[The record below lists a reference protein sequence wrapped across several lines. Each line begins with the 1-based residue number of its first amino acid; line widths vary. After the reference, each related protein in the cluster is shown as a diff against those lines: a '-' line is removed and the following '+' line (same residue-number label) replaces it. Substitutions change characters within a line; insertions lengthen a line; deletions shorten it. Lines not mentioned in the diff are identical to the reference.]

1 MKNYSRKLT
10 KTSILIIL
18 IASGVA
24 MAQDKTEVELK
35 SSNDLSFSIG
45 VRTWVNDW
53 QSNGVTVNNKN
64 QPILSHVD
72 SETKS
77 SLIPFALVRYRDL
90 GFSAST
96 LLSTN
101 YASSDGITPSY
112 SSRKEFDANVLYYF
126 LPSASISLG
135 YKNLEWTGVSM
146 SGLTV
151 GLSASAPI
159 SDRLGIYG
167 TLGLGK
173 LKTTIGDSTY
183 DANYSLIEAGLG
195 YSLGSVGKSIKSTAV
210 TLGYRQQ
217 RIKAANV
224 FIGNGVYRDVN
235 DNTSGVT
242 AGVVASF

>member
-1 MKNYSRKLT
+1 MNKF
-10 KTSILIIL
+10 SIIGVSIL
-18 IASGVA
+18 IASSA
-24 MAQDKTEVELK
+24 MAQDKAEIELK
-35 SSNDLSFSIG
+35 SSNELSFSVG
-45 VRTWVNDW
+45 VRTWINDW
-53 QSNGVTVNNKN
+53 QSNGVTVNGNK
-64 QPILSHVD
+64 QPILSHVN
-72 SETKS
+72 SEVKTS
-77 SLIPFALVRYRDL
+77 VIPFTLVRYRDL

-96 LLSTN
+96 LLSTD
-101 YASSDGITPSY
+101 YASSDGITPNY
-112 SSRKEFDANVLYYF
+112 SSRKEYDVNVLYYF
-126 LPSASISLG
+126 LPSASVSLG
-135 YKNLEWTGVSM
+135 YKNLEWSGVSM

-167 TLGLGK
+167 TLGIGK
-173 LKTTIGDSTY
+173 LKTKIGDSSY
-183 DANYSLIEAGLG
+183 DADYSLIETGLG
-195 YSLGSVGKSIKSTAV
+195 YSLGPVGQSIKSSAI